1 MAGGSPRTPPNPK
14 SNFPT
19 DMFGLI
25 KKRKPIIHA
34 HWYVPLLDFRSDA
47 EAFYRSIEDEL
58 AARQVPESI
67 VERITFREGSALS
80 ATRTYF
86 RLRKER
92 AVLDI
97 CSAAYGTSWYFSC
110 RNAVLPR
117 VLYGWEVYLFLLGL
131 AGFFGLYW
139 HLFGLATGGIV
150 FGSTLVFLLLI
161 LFTARS
167 WISLDDFVMNLPVIG
182 ALYEAYF
189 RPDTYH
195 RQDQRLIYGDLV
207 ATIVRAKVLEFCAA
221 GGVEDP
227 EFRTVSNPD
236 QIISEKELA
245 RFTGKDERAEG
256 KRGDGRDGGHGKGGK
271 SG

>member
-1 MAGGSPRTPPNPK
+1 
-14 SNFPT
+14 
-19 DMFGLI
+19 MFGLI

-34 HWYVPLLDFRSDA
+34 HWYVPLLDFQSDA
-47 EAFYRSIEDEL
+47 EAFYRAIEDEL
-58 AARQVPESI
+58 KARKVPDSI
-67 VERITFREGSALS
+67 VERITFRESNSLS

-97 CSAAYGTSWYFSC
+97 CSAPYGTSWYFSC
-110 RNAVLPR
+110 RSAVLPR
-117 VLYGWEVYLFLLGL
+117 PLYWWEVQLTVLGL

-139 HLFGLATGGIV
+139 HLFGLVTGSIV
-150 FGSTLVFLLLI
+150 FGSSVVFLLLI

-167 WISLDDFVMNLPVIG
+167 WNTLDDFVMNLPVIG
-182 ALYEAYF
+182 ALYEAYL

-207 ATIVRAKVLEFCAA
+207 ATIVRAKVMEFCTA

-227 EFRTVSNPD
+227 EFRTVSNPE

-245 RFTGKDERAEG
+245 RLTGREERDEGR
-256 KRGDGRDGGHGKGGK
+256 RGGAGGRHDGGHGKGAK